1 MTPTGRQS
9 TSTIGESYSFVRLF
23 ASCGGRVSNL
33 EAGAHGAV
41 RVYWSFRPPPPHKH
55 AWDGLLPFSIFTLRR
70 VLLLTIF
77 SRPTGDLEWYDP
89 KAATTADGKLVI
101 TMTQESIHGLN
112 YSSGTL
118 YKHFSPHAGYLH
130 LCVLQRCYKV
140 GINSA
145 SRPVTSKFP
154 SVCLVLPEK
163 SDSGLALG
171 VWAT

>member
-23 ASCGGRVSNL
+23 ACCGGRVSNL

-70 VLLLTIF
+70 VLLLTIL

-118 YKHFSPHAGYLH
+118 YKYLPDAGNLR
-130 LCVLQRCYKV
+130 LRVLQRCCRA
-140 GINSA
+140 GISFA
-145 SRPVTSKFP
+145 LQPVTSRFP
-154 SVCLVLPEK
+154 SVCLAPPER